1 MEIRTVIMGVLAI
14 VVGAILL
21 AAILPTALDTF
32 YDVKSDDVANA
43 YHGVDANGKTVA
55 DDKNITNN
63 AATSAV
69 FQLLPLFAVLGGM
82 AILAGFA
89 YKEYA

>member
-1 MEIRTVIMGVLAI
+1 MEVKTVIMGVIAI
-14 VVGAILL
+14 AVGAILL

-32 YDVKSDDVANA
+32 YDVKSDEVSNA
-43 YHGVDANGKTVA
+43 WHGVDANGKTIT

-82 AILAGFA
+82 AILGGFA
-89 YKEYA
+89 YKQYA